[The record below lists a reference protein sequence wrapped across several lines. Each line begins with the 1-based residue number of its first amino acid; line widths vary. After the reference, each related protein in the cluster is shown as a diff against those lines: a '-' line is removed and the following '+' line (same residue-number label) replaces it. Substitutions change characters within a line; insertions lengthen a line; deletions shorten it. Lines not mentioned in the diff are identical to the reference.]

1 MCTHLLLE
9 CSHLR
14 MVPMNANDIW
24 HATLGELQ
32 LQMTKATF
40 DTWVRPTHAINY
52 EDGAMT
58 VGVHSPYAKEW
69 LENRLQATI
78 QRTLTGIVGRSVQVE
93 YIVKDKNAPRDQKIS
108 NTQNENEPSLLRGPI
123 RFESSRSEGVTVEQP
138 PQVQSTRV
146 EHVIGK
152 GTALNPKSTFET
164 FIVGNSNRLAHAAT
178 LAVAEHLGESYNPLF
193 IYGGTGLGKTH
204 LLHALGQHPSVKGK
218 SVLYVSSETFTN
230 DLINSIRNQST
241 SEFRRV
247 YREIDVLLIDD
258 IQFIGGKES
267 TQEEFFHTFNHL
279 HAANKQ
285 IVISSDRHPRAI
297 PTLEDRVRSRF
308 EGGMIT
314 DIQPPDLEMRIA
326 ILRVK
331 ADALGI
337 SLPSDVID
345 FISRKVQSNIRE
357 LEGAL
362 TRVIGYAKL
371 MNMPL
376 STDLANTV
384 LQDILRHKPIT
395 VEHVLNV
402 VAEYYRVDLADLTG
416 RSRNKEIVVP
426 RQVAMYLLR
435 EETDASL
442 PQIGDLLGGRDHT
455 TVMYAHDK
463 ITDQIEMDDT
473 RRREILT
480 IKEQLYH
487 SAP

>member
-1 MCTHLLLE
+1 
-9 CSHLR
+9 
-14 MVPMNANDIW
+14 MNANDIW

-52 EDGAMT
+52 VDGAMT

-69 LENRLQATI
+69 LENRLQTTI
-78 QRTLTGIVGRSVQVE
+78 QRTVTGIVGHSVEVH
-93 YIVKDKNAPRDQKIS
+93 YVVKDKTVPRNQK
-108 NTQNENEPSLLRGPI
+108 PSLNDAETEARLLRGSADIPA
-123 RFESSRSEGVTVEQP
+123 EEPEEEELLAPKSRS
-138 PQVQSTRV
+138 SDL
-146 EHVIGK
+146 IGRA
-152 GTALNPKSTFET
+152 TSLNTKYTFET
-164 FIVGNSNRLAHAAT
+164 FIVGNSNRLAHAAA
-178 LAVAEHLGESYNPLF
+178 LAVAEHPGESYNPLF

-204 LLHALGQHPSVKGK
+204 LLHALGQHPIVQGK
-218 SVLYVSSETFTN
+218 RVLYVSSETFTN
-230 DLINSIRNQST
+230 DLINSIRNQAT

-279 HAANKQ
+279 HSANKQ
-285 IVISSDRHPRAI
+285 IVISSDRHPRQI

-326 ILRVK
+326 ILRTK
-331 ADALGI
+331 ADALAA
-337 SLPSDVID
+337 SVPSEVID
-345 FISRKVQSNIRE
+345 FIAHKVQSNIRE

-362 TRVIGYAKL
+362 TRVLGYAQL
-371 MNMPL
+371 MNA
-376 STDLANTV
+376 SISIELANTV
-384 LQDILRHKPIT
+384 LQDILRHQPIT
-395 VEHVLNV
+395 VDQVLTV
-402 VAEYYRVDLADLTG
+402 VAEFYHVDIADLTG
-416 RSRNKEIVVP
+416 RSRNKEVVVP

-435 EETDASL
+435 EETDTSL

-463 ITDQIEMDDT
+463 ISEQIEADDI
-473 RRREILT
+473 RRREILS
-480 IKEQLYH
+480 IKELLYQQKR
-487 SAP
+487 S

>member
-1 MCTHLLLE
+1 
-9 CSHLR
+9 
-14 MVPMNANDIW
+14 MNANDIW

-93 YIVKDKNAPRDQKIS
+93 YVVKDKNAPRDQLS
-108 NTQNENEPSLLRGPI
+108 SGADGNEPSLLRGSI
-123 RFESSRSEGVTVEQP
+123 RSDSSRTEEAAVEP
-138 PQVQSTRV
+138 SPQVQSTRV
-146 EHVIGK
+146 DNVIGK

-164 FIVGNSNRLAHAAT
+164 FIVGNSNRLAHAAA

-218 SVLYVSSETFTN
+218 RVLYVSSETFTN
-230 DLINSIRNQST
+230 DLVNSIRNQST

-258 IQFIGGKES
+258 VQFIGGKES

-279 HAANKQ
+279 HSANKQ

-297 PTLEDRVRSRF
+297 PTLEERVRSRF

-337 SLPSDVID
+337 SLPSEVID
-345 FISRKVQSNIRE
+345 FIARKVQSNIRE

-362 TRVIGYAKL
+362 TRVLGYAKL

-376 STDLANTV
+376 TTDLANTV

-395 VEHVLNV
+395 VEQVLNV
-402 VAEYYRVDLADLTG
+402 VADYYRVDLADLTG

-463 ITDQIEMDDT
+463 ITEQIETDDT
-473 RRREILT
+473 RRREILS

-487 SAP
+487 SAT